1 MISNRAKMI
10 DSSGIRK
17 VFDLAAS
24 LENPVDLS
32 IGQPDFDVPK
42 EVKEEAID
50 WIRRGFNKYTVT
62 QGIPELIDEVR
73 RYYQRRFNVEL
84 DRVLITSGVSGGL
97 TLAFLSAL
105 DPGDEVLVLDP
116 YFVMYKHLVTLFGA
130 VPRYV
135 DTYPDFHVR
144 PEALEKALSKR
155 AKAIVINS
163 PANPTGA
170 VLNRDEL
177 KLVAEFA
184 EAHNLLIVS
193 DEIYEQLTF
202 DSEPDT
208 VARYSSNVLVLNGL
222 SKMGGMTGWRVG
234 YAAGPA
240 ELIERM
246 TMIQQYTFV
255 CAPAF
260 AQKAAIV
267 ALQRGTAEMLA
278 SYRRKRDIVYD
289 GLKQRFNVN
298 KPAGAFYIFPE
309 APGGEADGFVRRAIE
324 NNVLIIPGNV
334 FSERN
339 THFRISFAAPD
350 ETLQQ
355 GVRILNALC
364 PPTGE

>member
-1 MISNRAKMI
+1 MISKRAKMM

-17 VFDLAAS
+17 VFDLATS
-24 LENPVDLS
+24 LESPINLS
-32 IGQPDFDVPK
+32 IGQPDFDVPE
-42 EVKEEAID
+42 EVKEEAIG

-62 QGIPELIDEVR
+62 QGIPELIDEVK
-73 RYYQRRFNVEL
+73 RYYKRRFDVEL

-130 VPRYV
+130 IPRYV
-135 DTYPDFHVR
+135 DTYPDFR
-144 PEALEKALSKR
+144 LRREALEKAVSRR

-170 VLNRDEL
+170 VLTDDEL
-177 KLVAEFA
+177 RLVTDFA
-184 EAHNLLIVS
+184 EAHNLLIIS
-193 DEIYEQLTF
+193 DEIYEQLTY
-202 DSEPDT
+202 DSEPAT

-260 AQKAAIV
+260 AQKAAVV
-267 ALQRGTAEMLA
+267 ALQRDTSDMLA
-278 SYRRKRDIVYD
+278 SYRRKRDIIYD
-289 GLKQRFNVN
+289 GLKERFNVN

-309 APGGEADGFVRRAIE
+309 APGGDADGFVRRAIE

-350 ETLQQ
+350 ETLRE
-355 GVRILNALC
+355 GVSILRELC
-364 PPTGE
+364 

>member
-1 MISNRAKMI
+1 MISKRAKMI

-32 IGQPDFDVPK
+32 IGQPDFDVPD
-42 EVKEEAID
+42 EIKEEAIE

-62 QGIPELIDEVR
+62 QGIPELIDEVS
-73 RYYQRRFNVEL
+73 RYYQRRFDVQLEK
-84 DRVLITSGVSGGL
+84 VLITSGVSGGL
-97 TLAFLSAL
+97 TLAFLSLL

-135 DTYPDFHVR
+135 DTYPDFR
-144 PEALEKALSKR
+144 LRSEALGKALSKR

-170 VLNRDEL
+170 VLTKDEL

-184 EAHNLLIVS
+184 EAHNLLIIS
-193 DEIYEQLTF
+193 DEIYEQLTY
-202 DSEPDT
+202 DSAPDT

-267 ALQRGTAEMLA
+267 ALQRDTSDIVT
-278 SYRRKRDIVYD
+278 SYRRKRDIIYD
-289 GLKQRFNVN
+289 GLRERFRVIE
-298 KPAGAFYIFPE
+298 PAGAFYIFPQ
-309 APGGEADGFVRRAIE
+309 APGGDADGFVRRAIE

-339 THFRISFAAPD
+339 SHFRISFAAPD
-350 ETLQQ
+350 ETLHE
-355 GVRILNALC
+355 GVRILNELC
-364 PPTGE
+364 

>member
-1 MISNRAKMI
+1 MISERAKMI

-24 LENPVDLS
+24 LENPLDLS
-32 IGQPDFDVPK
+32 IGQPDFDVPE
-42 EVKEEAID
+42 EVKEEAIN

-62 QGIPELIDEVR
+62 QGITELIDEVK
-73 RYYQRRFNVEL
+73 RYYQRRFGVEL

-97 TLAFLSAL
+97 TLAFLSLL
-105 DPGDEVLVLDP
+105 DPGDEALVLDP

-130 VPRYV
+130 VARYV
-135 DTYPDFHVR
+135 DTYPDFTIR
-144 PEALEKALSKR
+144 REALEKPLSGRTR
-155 AKAIVINS
+155 AIIINS

-170 VLNRDEL
+170 VLSRDEL

-184 EAHNLLIVS
+184 DAHNLLIIS
-193 DEIYEQLTF
+193 DEIYEQLTY
-202 DSEPDT
+202 DSEPET
-208 VARYSSNVLVLNGL
+208 VARYRSNVLVLNGL
-222 SKMGGMTGWRVG
+222 SKMGGMPGWRVG

-267 ALQRGTAEMLA
+267 ALQRDTSEMIT
-278 SYRRKRDIVYD
+278 SYRRKRDIIYA
-289 GLKQRFNVN
+289 GLKERFNVN

-309 APGGEADGFVRRAIE
+309 APGGDADGFVRRAIE

-350 ETLQQ
+350 ETLHE
-355 GVRILNALC
+355 GARILNEL
-364 PPTGE
+364 